1 MEKKQNILWKYIIK
15 YKTKYLIGVVAVVV
29 IDYIQLIIPLII
41 RDITNGLTDK
51 SLDENTLFSK
61 LFLILIIGLSISVLR
76 YMWRYFIFGTSRIIE
91 DDIRKDFYSHLQKMT
106 QSFFNK
112 NKTGDLMAYET
123 NDIGAIR
130 MMTGPGIL
138 MGLDALLL
146 TVFTI
151 FQMMTQISVKLT
163 LFSIMP
169 LPFIAIGSLLL
180 GREMRKRFK
189 EKQEAFAYM
198 SDIVQENISGI
209 RVIKAFVQEG
219 FESFEFAKV
228 NKKNYEKNMKVVML
242 YALMFPMA
250 MFISGVS
257 ITAVLGYGGYLT
269 ILGQL
274 SIGEFVAFIQ
284 YLLVLVWPMIAFGW
298 CINIMSQGSASLS
311 RLQELFDIEP
321 DIFDDTEHIEFDK
334 TMQGEISLNKLDF
347 AYSVE
352 GEKVLKNLEAVIKK
366 GETIGIVGKTGS
378 GKTTLA
384 NLLLRLYNPPKG
396 SVYLD
401 GRDILDIPV
410 AELRNSIAYVPQDNF
425 LFSDTILNN
434 IAFINPDTDK
444 EIIYE
449 VAKKAE
455 VHEEVLEFPKGYQTI
470 IGEKGVTLSGGQ
482 RQRISIAR
490 AFAKQAPILILDDA
504 LSAIDTKTEEALL
517 GNLKEIRKGKTTIVI
532 SHRIST
538 IQGMD
543 KIIVMDQGEIKEIGK
558 HEELLMLEG
567 LYYEITQKQM
577 LEKELLDK
585 D

>member
-444 EIIYE
+444 EVIYE